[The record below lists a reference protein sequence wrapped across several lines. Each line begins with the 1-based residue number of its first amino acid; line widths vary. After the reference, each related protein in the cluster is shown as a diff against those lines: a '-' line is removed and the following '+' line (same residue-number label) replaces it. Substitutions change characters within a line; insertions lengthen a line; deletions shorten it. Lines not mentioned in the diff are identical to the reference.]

1 MIAVPGTVRSDP
13 FAEPVMGTILE
24 FRLPRDRR
32 PAKPVSLDEPPERA
46 QILFFVGVRYSRPDD
61 DENRSLRNSAKR
73 RQKRQNM

>member
-1 MIAVPGTVRSDP
+1 MGTV
-13 FAEPVMGTILE
+13 LE

-32 PAKPVSLDEPPERA
+32 PAKPVSLNGRSEHA

-73 RQKRQNM
+73 RQKRQTM